1 MTKKKTP
8 VSTPAVTLTTKA
20 MHDAEILDFRM
31 TKEDVIDLMVDQAER
46 DLTAQ
51 IAALNKELENV
62 NQKAEKEVREYILRQ
77 PQVVTLVKAFG
88 KNFALNENGTHC
100 LLHYPNQSNF
110 NATFNYEVTSSG
122 ETYVSGAKRDR
133 DGWKLA
139 AHSTTFMFPV
149 PAMENFHKESKRITD
164 ELTLA
169 NGQLNDVRRSPRK
182 LKVELTKKILSNT
195 EAGKS
200 LLSNIG
206 QMTKAFQQGLLAPQL
221 PSGE

>member
-1 MTKKKTP
+1 MTKKKIQ
-8 VSTPAVTLTTKA
+8 VSTPVTVDLTTKS

-51 IAALNKELENV
+51 IAALNKALEDHKEKV
-62 NQKAEKEVREYILRQ
+62 EKEVKEYILQQ
-77 PQVVTLVKAFG
+77 PSSVKLVKAFG
-88 KNFALNENGTHC
+88 KGFELQENGTYY
-100 LLHYPNQSNF
+100 LLNTGCHHQDLFS
-110 NATFNYEVTSSG
+110 ATFSYG
-122 ETYVSGAKRDR
+122 EHAHRKPEGYHATQFTF
-133 DGWKLA
+133 KL
-139 AHSTTFMFPV
+139 
-149 PAMENFHKESKRITD
+149 PANQEAVRKEQERLMR

-182 LKVELTKKILSNT
+182 LKVELTKKILGNT